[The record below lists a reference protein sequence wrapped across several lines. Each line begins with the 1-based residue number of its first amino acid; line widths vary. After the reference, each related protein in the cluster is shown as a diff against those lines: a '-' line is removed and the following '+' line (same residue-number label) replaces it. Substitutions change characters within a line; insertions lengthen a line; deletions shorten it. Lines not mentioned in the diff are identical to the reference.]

1 MAFFKFTITTSE
13 EEVKKE
19 DLTNQIDGE
28 KTTFTVNETYKTGS
42 LRVYLNGLR
51 QREAD
56 TFSESTPT
64 TFTTTFTANT
74 GDTLTIDYTPN
85 TT

>member
-1 MAFFKFTITTSE
+1 MAFFKFTISTSE

-28 KTTFTVNETYKTGS
+28 KTTFTVSETYKTGS

-51 QREAD
+51 QRETA